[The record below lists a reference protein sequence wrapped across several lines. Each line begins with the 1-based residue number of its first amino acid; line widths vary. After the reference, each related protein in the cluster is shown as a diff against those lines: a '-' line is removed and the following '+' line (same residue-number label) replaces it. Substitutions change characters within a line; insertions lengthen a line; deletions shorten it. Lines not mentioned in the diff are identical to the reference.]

1 MTKKYRRLFWLFT
14 ILSLLLN
21 IAAPAYY
28 VFDGLM
34 GDGIIIEKVAL
45 TTSVFIVII
54 LSAVAYI
61 NKTSMRSRIWILL
74 LGLYICLDTILTPL
88 LIIAITQILD
98 EWLISPLAKSY
109 RNKLTINKQID
120 KRMEYV

>member
-28 VFDGLM
+28 IFDGLM
-34 GDGIIIEKVAL
+34 GDGIIVEKVAL
-45 TTSVFIVII
+45 SASVFIVIM
-54 LSAVAYI
+54 LSAVAYV
-61 NKTSMRSRIWILL
+61 NKTTMRSRIWILL
-74 LGLYICLDTILTPL
+74 LGLYVCLDTILTPL

-98 EWLISPLAKSY
+98 EWIISPLAKSY

>member
-28 VFDGLM
+28 IFDGLL
-34 GDGIIIEKVAL
+34 GDGIIAEKVAL
-45 TTSVFIVII
+45 SASVFIVIM
-54 LSAVAYI
+54 LSAVAYV
-61 NKTSMRSRIWILL
+61 NKTTMRSRIWILL
-74 LGLYICLDTILTPL
+74 LGLYVCLDTILTPL

-98 EWLISPLAKSY
+98 EWIINPLAKSY

>member
-1 MTKKYRRLFWLFT
+1 MTQKYRRLFWLFT
-14 ILSLLLN
+14 VLSLLLN

-28 VFDGLM
+28 IFDGLM
-34 GDGIIIEKVAL
+34 GDGIIVEKVAL
-45 TTSVFIVII
+45 SASVFIVIM
-54 LSAVAYI
+54 LSAVAYV
-61 NKTSMRSRIWILL
+61 NKTTMRSRIWILL
-74 LGLYICLDTILTPL
+74 LGLYVCLDTILTPL

-98 EWLISPLAKSY
+98 EWIVSPLAKSY

>member
-28 VFDGLM
+28 ILDGLL
-34 GDGIIIEKVAL
+34 GDGIIVEKVAL
-45 TTSVFIVII
+45 SASVFIVIL
-54 LSAVAYI
+54 LSAVAYV
-61 NKTSMRSRIWILL
+61 NKTTMRSRIWILL
-74 LGLYICLDTILTPL
+74 LGLYVCLDTILTPL

-98 EWLISPLAKSY
+98 EWIISPLAKSY

>member
-98 EWLISPLAKSY
+98 EWLISPLAKSF

>member
-28 VFDGLM
+28 IFDGLL
-34 GDGIIIEKVAL
+34 GDGIIVEKVAL
-45 TTSVFIVII
+45 SASVFIVIL
-54 LSAVAYI
+54 LSAVAYV
-61 NKTSMRSRIWILL
+61 NKTTMRSRIWILL
-74 LGLYICLDTILTPL
+74 LGLYVCLDTILTPL

-98 EWLISPLAKSY
+98 EWIISPLAKSY

>member
-28 VFDGLM
+28 IFDGLL
-34 GDGIIIEKVAL
+34 GDGIIVEKVAL
-45 TTSVFIVII
+45 SASVFIVIL
-54 LSAVAYI
+54 LSAVAYV
-61 NKTSMRSRIWILL
+61 NKTTMRSRIWILL
-74 LGLYICLDTILTPL
+74 LGLYVCLDTILTPL

-98 EWLISPLAKSY
+98 EWIISPLAKSY
-109 RNKLTINKQID
+109 HNKLTINKQID

>member
-98 EWLISPLAKSY
+98 EWLVSPLAKSF

>member
-28 VFDGLM
+28 IFDGLM
-34 GDGIIIEKVAL
+34 GNGVIVEKVAL
-45 TTSVFIVII
+45 SASVFIVIL
-54 LSAVAYI
+54 LSAVAYV
-61 NKTSMRSRIWILL
+61 NKTTMRSRIWILL
-74 LGLYICLDTILTPL
+74 LGLYVCLDTILTPL

>member
-45 TTSVFIVII
+45 TTSIFIVII

-98 EWLISPLAKSY
+98 EWLISPLAKSF
-109 RNKLTINKQID
+109 RNKLVINKQID

>member
-28 VFDGLM
+28 IFDGLL
-34 GDGIIIEKVAL
+34 GDGIIVEKVAL
-45 TTSVFIVII
+45 SASVFIVIM
-54 LSAVAYI
+54 LSAVAYV
-61 NKTSMRSRIWILL
+61 NKTTMRSRIWILL
-74 LGLYICLDTILTPL
+74 LGLYVCLDTILTPL

-98 EWLISPLAKSY
+98 EWIINPLAKSY

>member
-28 VFDGLM
+28 IFDGLM
-34 GDGIIIEKVAL
+34 GDGIIVEKVAL
-45 TTSVFIVII
+45 SASVFIVVL
-54 LSAVAYI
+54 LSAVAYV
-61 NKTSMRSRIWILL
+61 NKTTMRSRIWILL
-74 LGLYICLDTILTPL
+74 LGLYVCLDTILTPL

-98 EWLISPLAKSY
+98 EWIISPLAKSY